1 MKMEG
6 KTDRRGPHFRF
17 ILIVFAVLPL
27 RLHIHQNQHS
37 YQLNGIMG
45 HGLVINTTE
54 IGKQKEQRT

>member
-1 MKMEG
+1 M
-6 KTDRRGPHFRF
+6 F
-17 ILIVFAVLPL
+17 ILIDFAVLPL